1 MKLAPLLLAP
11 MRKTRLLLLLII
23 LQSCGSTTDISEESA
38 PDFDPQGASIDEL
51 LRAAENTAGVE
62 SAELRVLALEA
73 LIEEGNLDRAARQ
86 RALLNNLANYPEHL
100 QLRASLLDARLALN
114 TDRIADALAILS
126 STDTAGLESR
136 PELLQE
142 YLLLL
147 GLAYQENEQ
156 YGDALSAYLRLGNAN
171 ENNPRANISVHNEI
185 WDAINSFSLV
195 QLNNFANTADS
206 YQSRGW
212 VELARVVTSEAYSIR
227 SQLDAITQWRRIW
240 SQHPAAQQLPL
251 QLEKLEQ
258 AWEQRPKHIAL
269 ILPLQDSAGRA
280 IQEGFLSA
288 YYAAL
293 DVSRDVPRISVF
305 DSSNQTA
312 IYLLYDAAVASGAD
326 LIIGPLYKQLVNQ
339 LQQLHE
345 LPVPT
350 LALNYADESN
360 SSSINLTQ
368 FGLAPE
374 DEIEQA
380 VELAWQAGHRNAA
393 IITPQS
399 SDYQRLQQAFA
410 NSWTGRGGNLVS
422 QSTFSGDNDY
432 ADVIKR
438 LIAIDSSEQRRDRL
452 VQLLPRSSV
461 EFTPRRRDDI
471 DFIFLIANPREGRQI
486 KPTLAFYYAG
496 DIPVYALPSIY
507 DGLDNQSANQDL
519 NGIIFTDAPWILT
532 NYDPLKS
539 NTASSLRPAQGP
551 VQRFRAMGI
560 DSFRLYSRLQ
570 QFDEED
576 IISLRGATGILSMD
590 DNGRIH
596 RRLEVARFVD
606 GKATLQ
612 ESPDATSD

>member
-1 MKLAPLLLAP
+1 MRLASMSKVILILLVIL
-11 MRKTRLLLLLII
+11 
-23 LQSCGSTTDISEESA
+23 LQSCGSTTNTPEQSA
-38 PDFDPQGASIDEL
+38 PGFDPQGASIDEL
-51 LRAAENTAGVE
+51 LRAADNTAGVE
-62 SAELRVLALEA
+62 SAELRMLALEA
-73 LIEEGNLDRAARQ
+73 LIAEGNLDRAARQ
-86 RALLNNLANYPEHL
+86 RALLNNLANYPKHL
-100 QLRASLLDARLALN
+100 ALRVSLLDARLALN
-114 TDRIADALAILS
+114 AGQIEDALAILS
-126 STDTAGLESR
+126 FTDTAGLESR
-136 PELLQE
+136 PKLLQE

-147 GLAYQENEQ
+147 ALAYQENEQ
-156 YGDALSAYLRLGNAN
+156 YEEALSAYLRLGNAN
-171 ENNPRANISVHNEI
+171 NSRANLSVHNKI
-185 WDAINSFSLV
+185 WDAINSFSST
-195 QLNNFANTADS
+195 QLNNFANTADN

-212 VELARVVTSEAYSIR
+212 VELARVVKSEAYSIR
-227 SQLDAITQWRRIW
+227 SQLDAITQWQRIW

-251 QLEKLEQ
+251 QLEKLAQ
-258 AWEQRPKHIAL
+258 TWEQRPKHIAL

-293 DVSRDVPRISVF
+293 DVSRGVPKISVF
-305 DSSNQTA
+305 DSSNQTT
-312 IYLLYDAAVASGAD
+312 IYPIYDAAVASGAD

-339 LQQLHE
+339 LQQLDE

-360 SSSINLTQ
+360 SSSPNLTQ

-380 VELAWQAGHRNAA
+380 VDLAWQAGHRNAA
-393 IITPQS
+393 IIIPQS
-399 SDYQRLQQAFA
+399 NDYLRLQQAFV
-410 NSWTGRGGNLVS
+410 NSWAGRGGNLVS
-422 QSTFSGDNDY
+422 QSTFSGNNDY

-438 LIAIDSSEQRRDRL
+438 LIAIDSSELRRDRI
-452 VQLLPRSSV
+452 VQLLPRTSV
-461 EFTPRRRDDI
+461 EFMPRRRGDI

-486 KPTLAFYYAG
+486 KPTLAFYFAG

-519 NGIIFTDAPWILT
+519 NGIVFTDAPWILA

-576 IISLRGATGILSMD
+576 ITSLRGATGILSMD

-612 ESPDATSD
+612 ESPDANSD